1 MSTNETELLLIQAS
15 ALTAEKKYKE
25 ALEKYNEVL
34 KSDSQNLEALK
45 NSGINYFLLD
55 DIDKALDCFI
65 KFKNIN
71 EDDATVRYYIGSIYT
86 LNGEMNLAI
95 DEFKKVISLR
105 EEYID
110 AYRSLAMIYISLKN
124 NNAAI
129 EVLKQAILFDDKDPQ
144 TIKLLASAYL
154 NNQEDEES
162 FKILQSAL
170 EKGIENPDIYNMLGS
185 SFVVKEQPQEGLIY
199 FQKALEL
206 KPDDYTAI
214 ISSALIYGIMLDF
227 DKAIEYHK
235 KALEL
240 FPTNMELQ
248 INAAIDWYVNGYL
261 DEAKQL
267 MLEVLKIDPNEA
279 RAMYQIALIYHEL
292 YDYDNALL
300 FLKKIAQINH
310 SDVISLKMAEVYADM
325 REYDKAYE
333 IMDKLIKKSA
343 TEAEYYY
350 KYAIICTKAK
360 DTASA
365 EKYFKKFIA
374 LKGDDATARKDLAV
388 LYISTHQMD
397 YAKEEF
403 EKAYEL
409 APEDPWVCF
418 EYGNFFFLE
427 GNYQKALEL
436 YNKAIQINPLQT
448 EYFIAK
454 AVLLNK
460 IQKFDEAI
468 NILKPIAD
476 RQNKHPQV
484 LYTLAWAYLQKDDLI
499 ESKKVLENYI
509 HDGRSGLEMLNL
521 YVIVLDKLGEYEED
535 LKVVDIMLAQNPN
548 NMSLMLS
555 KAKYLGKKGDVSQAE
570 ETYLTVLSILPEY
583 EDAITGLLSLYKEN
597 GLIPKAKDFI
607 KKINADSFSDQAQ
620 ELIKSFE

>member
-1 MSTNETELLLIQAS
+1 
-15 ALTAEKKYKE
+15 
-25 ALEKYNEVL
+25 
-34 KSDSQNLEALK
+34 
-45 NSGINYFLLD
+45 
-55 DIDKALDCFI
+55 
-65 KFKNIN
+65 
-71 EDDATVRYYIGSIYT
+71 
-86 LNGEMNLAI
+86 
-95 DEFKKVISLR
+95 
-105 EEYID
+105 
-110 AYRSLAMIYISLKN
+110 
-124 NNAAI
+124 
-129 EVLKQAILFDDKDPQ
+129 
-144 TIKLLASAYL
+144 
-154 NNQEDEES
+154 
-162 FKILQSAL
+162 
-170 EKGIENPDIYNMLGS
+170 
-185 SFVVKEQPQEGLIY
+185 
-199 FQKALEL
+199 
-206 KPDDYTAI
+206 
-214 ISSALIYGIMLDF
+214 
-227 DKAIEYHK
+227 
-235 KALEL
+235 
-240 FPTNMELQ
+240 
-248 INAAIDWYVNGYL
+248 
-261 DEAKQL
+261 

-360 DTASA
+360 DTAAA

-454 AVLLNK
+454 AVLMNK

-521 YVIVLDKLGEYEED
+521 YVIVLDRYYARTKSEQY
-535 LKVVDIMLAQNPN
+535 VF
-548 NMSLMLS
+548 
-555 KAKYLGKKGDVSQAE
+555 DVEQSE
-570 ETYLTVLSILPEY
+570 
-583 EDAITGLLSLYKEN
+583 
-597 GLIPKAKDFI
+597 IPR
-607 KKINADSFSDQAQ
+607 
-620 ELIKSFE
+620 

>member
-1 MSTNETELLLIQAS
+1 MSTKEIELMLTEAAS
-15 ALTAEKKYKE
+15 LTAEKNYKE
-25 ALEKYNEVL
+25 ALKKYNEVL
-34 KSDSQNLEALK
+34 NIEPQNLEALK
-45 NSGINYFLLD
+45 NAGINYFLLD
-55 DIDKALDCFI
+55 NTQKALNCFI
-65 KFKNIN
+65 KFKQLN
-71 EDDATVRYYIGSIYT
+71 ENDATVRYYIGSIYI
-86 LNGEMNLAI
+86 LNEEMNMAI

-110 AYRSLAMIYISLKN
+110 AYHSLAMIYISKN
-124 NNAAI
+124 DNNAAI
-129 EVLKQAILFDDKDPQ
+129 EVLKQAIKYDENNPQ
-144 TIKLLASAYL
+144 TIKLLASSYL
-154 NNQEDEES
+154 NNKEDEES
-162 FKILQSAL
+162 FKILQEAL
-170 EKGIENPDIYNMLGS
+170 KKGIENSDIYDMIGS
-185 SFVVKEQPQEGLIY
+185 SFVIQEKPEEGLLY

-214 ISSALIYGIMLDF
+214 VSSALIFGIMLDF
-227 DKAIEYHK
+227 EKAIEYHK

-267 MLEVLKIDPNEA
+267 MFEVLKIDPNEA

-292 YDYDNALL
+292 YDFDNALL
-300 FLKKIAQINH
+300 YLKKIEQINN
-310 SDVISLKMAEVYADM
+310 SEIISLKMAEVYGDM
-325 REYDKAYE
+325 GEYDKASD
-333 IMDKLIKKSA
+333 IMDNLIKKNSSNP
-343 TEAEYYY
+343 EYYY

-360 DTASA
+360 DTPAA

-374 LKGDDATARKDLAV
+374 LNGDDATARKDLAV

-397 YAKEEF
+397 YAKDEF
-403 EKAYEL
+403 EKAYAL
-409 APEDPWVCF
+409 DPDDPWICF

-427 GNYQKALEL
+427 GNYQKALDL
-436 YNKAIQINPLQT
+436 YNKAIKINPLQT

-454 AVLLNK
+454 AVLMNK

-468 NILKPIAD
+468 DILKPIAD
-476 RQNKHPQV
+476 RRNRHPQV

-499 ESKKVLENYI
+499 ESKKILEQYI
-509 HDGRSGLEMLNL
+509 QEGRSDLEMLNL
-521 YVIVLDKLGEYEED
+521 YVIVLDRLGEYEDALEI
-535 LKVVDIMLAQNPN
+535 VDIMLNQNQN
-548 NMSLMLS
+548 NMTLMLS

-570 ETYLTVLSILPEY
+570 ETYITVLSVLPEY
-583 EDAITGLLSLYKEN
+583 EDAIIGLLTLYKEN

-607 KKINADSFSDQAQ
+607 KKINADSLSDSAQ

>member
-1 MSTNETELLLIQAS
+1 
-15 ALTAEKKYKE
+15 
-25 ALEKYNEVL
+25 
-34 KSDSQNLEALK
+34 
-45 NSGINYFLLD
+45 
-55 DIDKALDCFI
+55 
-65 KFKNIN
+65 
-71 EDDATVRYYIGSIYT
+71 
-86 LNGEMNLAI
+86 MNLAI

-170 EKGIENPDIYNMLGS
+170 EKGIENADIYNMLGS

-360 DTASA
+360 DTAAA

-427 GNYQKALEL
+427 GNYQKALEF
-436 YNKAIQINPLQT
+436 KAIQINPLQT

-454 AVLLNK
+454 AVLMNK

-468 NILKPIAD
+468 KILKPIAD
-476 RQNKHPQV
+476 RQNRHPQV

-521 YVIVLDKLGEYEED
+521 YVIVLDKLGEYEEA
-535 LKVVDIMLAQNPN
+535 LKVVDIMLAQ
-548 NMSLMLS
+548 
-555 KAKYLGKKGDVSQAE
+555 KQYVFDVEQSE
-570 ETYLTVLSILPEY
+570 
-583 EDAITGLLSLYKEN
+583 
-597 GLIPKAKDFI
+597 IPR
-607 KKINADSFSDQAQ
+607 
-620 ELIKSFE
+620 